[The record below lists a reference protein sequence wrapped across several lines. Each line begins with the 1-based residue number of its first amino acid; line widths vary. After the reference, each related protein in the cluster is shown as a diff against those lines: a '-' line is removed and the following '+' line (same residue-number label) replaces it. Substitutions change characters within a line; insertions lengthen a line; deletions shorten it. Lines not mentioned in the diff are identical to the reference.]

1 MNNRKQR
8 LILEQTDRKIKPFVP
23 LLHMR
28 APAEG
33 WAFSIR
39 NALNMSLRQL
49 GKKLGVSPQ
58 AVKALEEREKSGT
71 ITLNSLKQIA
81 KSMDMQLIYAMVPND
96 GSLEELVDK
105 KAMEM
110 AKEIV
115 NRTSQSMKLE
125 DQENEK
131 ARLMNSYVEKKN
143 ELKNEVPKFLWD

>member
-1 MNNRKQR
+1 MKDRKQR
-8 LILEQTDRKIKPFVP
+8 LILEQTDRKIKPFVA

-33 WAFSIR
+33 WVYNIR

-81 KSMDMQLIYAMVPND
+81 TAMDMQLIYAMVPND

-131 ARLMNSYVEKKN
+131 ARLMNSFVEKKN

>member
-1 MNNRKQR
+1 
-8 LILEQTDRKIKPFVP
+8 
-23 LLHMR
+23 
-28 APAEG
+28 
-33 WAFSIR
+33 
-39 NALNMSLRQL
+39 
-49 GKKLGVSPQ
+49 
-58 AVKALEEREKSGT
+58 
-71 ITLNSLKQIA
+71 
-81 KSMDMQLIYAMVPND
+81 MQLIYAMVPND